1 MSPSLLL
8 SQPITNRVWN
18 RCRSTVHDDSSVTL
32 ICMLI
37 FDHYEILGNCS
48 PSFLR
53 TQHFSLSEK
62 LELICM
68 LIFDHYEI
76 LGNFSPSFPRTQHF
90 SLSEKLVLTWSTCL
104 PILRVTLAW
113 YIISCL
119 HFRWLLSFLWDNYWI
134 VTRVKEM
141 TLLREEPL
149 ACSQQSKSPVFHSYS
164 ILKKLFSLVFYS
176 IDCIVE
182 SPLRFMDSL
191 SLYSS
196 SYKTCKRKWYKHDA
210 KKTVRTFPEF
220 KSLKFKQTGV
230 F

>member
-90 SLSEKLVLTWSTCL
+90 SLSEKLGVNVIDMPPDPESRS
-104 PILRVTLAW
+104 RVIN
-113 YIISCL
+113 Y
-119 HFRWLLSFLWDNYWI
+119 FLF
-134 VTRVKEM
+134 
-141 TLLREEPL
+141 
-149 ACSQQSKSPVFHSYS
+149 A
-164 ILKKLFSLVFYS
+164 
-176 IDCIVE
+176 
-182 SPLRFMDSL
+182 L
-191 SLYSS
+191 SL
-196 SYKTCKRKWYKHDA
+196 TLECL
-210 KKTVRTFPEF
+210 VRQLPNCNTSERNDTAP
-220 KSLKFKQTGV
+220 
-230 F
+230 

>member
-104 PILRVTLAW
+104 PILRVALAW
-113 YIISCL
+113 QIISCL
-119 HFRWLLSFLWDNYWI
+119 HFRWLLSVLWDNYWI
-134 VTRVKEM
+134 LTRVKEM

-149 ACSQQSKSPVFHSYS
+149 ACSQQSKSYLCFIH
-164 ILKKLFSLVFYS
+164 ILYLK
-176 IDCIVE
+176 
-182 SPLRFMDSL
+182 
-191 SLYSS
+191 SS
-196 SYKTCKRKWYKHDA
+196 SA
-210 KKTVRTFPEF
+210 
-220 KSLKFKQTGV
+220 
-230 F
+230 